1 MKPVFVGSILA
12 LAVIAAVAAQQQ
24 PRPAT
29 QGQTAKPPQGQT
41 AKPAQ
46 GALRIVVLDGE
57 DSVNI
62 VQRKTAVRPVVEV
75 RDRNDLPVAGA
86 TVQFTVAA
94 VGRGGATT
102 ASFASGQ
109 TVTVTTN
116 MVGQA
121 FGPPMQALSPGAVQI
136 NVQATYQS
144 QVAQAVMRQT
154 NYATVAD
161 ATQAGRTVSTPRQ
174 FQGEVTTTP
183 ASSLAGTVAG
193 FAGAGLTAGLVVRNA
208 VLDSGCTTSN
218 NIFLTDLAAAGDLCT
233 VDSSSPQCTTAASK
247 AAASLG
253 DWCSCEG
260 GANVDAALMMIG
272 TSLDQLEDA
281 AALAGTGVPASCR

>member
-1 MKPVFVGSILA
+1 
-12 LAVIAAVAAQQQ
+12 
-24 PRPAT
+24 
-29 QGQTAKPPQGQT
+29 
-41 AKPAQ
+41 
-46 GALRIVVLDGE
+46 
-57 DSVNI
+57 
-62 VQRKTAVRPVVEV
+62 
-75 RDRNDLPVAGA
+75 
-86 TVQFTVAA
+86 VQFTVAA

-136 NVQATYQS
+136 NVQATYQG
-144 QVAQAVMRQT
+144 QAAQAVMRQT

-161 ATQAGRTVSTPRQ
+161 ATQAGRTPSTPRQ
-174 FQGEVTTTP
+174 FPTEFTGTT
-183 ASSLAGTVAG
+183 SLAGTVAG

-272 TSLDQLEDA
+272 TSLEQLAAA